1 MQIGIFFCQLSSTEL
16 QGKIVSLSLSSAK
29 NNIHA
34 LCLVDAVHGGYNL
47 GVSKLNILVIVRL
60 ASQIL

>member
-1 MQIGIFFCQLSSTEL
+1 MNSTYPSTIWDKSSRACEEEFSIRFHSTMKL
-16 QGKIVSLSLSSAK
+16 FKG
-29 NNIHA
+29 
-34 LCLVDAVHGGYNL
+34 L